1 MIKKLNRDFFIFS
14 SKTRSTSYVVNRDH
28 SWNPTPFTC
37 SYPCT
42 RTWNFSTHTFTCSFS
57 CTRTWSFIT
66 RILPRNLSLSD
77 SQQNTGTHAV
87 FCSHTHSHFHSQYS
101 HLQLHSLALE
111 HSNSFPRR
119 RYCISINRL
128 ILYQLLIKIYQ
139 PVNVHIKKL
148 YLVSTGWCPY
158 QPVDKF

>member
-1 MIKKLNRDFFIFS
+1 MKKLNRDFLYFRQKRIVKNEKCIVNCES
-14 SKTRSTSYVVNRDH
+14 RSLNC
-28 SWNPTPFTC
+28 NPTPFTC
-37 SYPCT
+37 SYSCT
-42 RTWNFSTHTFTCSFS
+42 RTWNFSTRTFTRSFS
-57 CTRTWSFIT
+57 CTRIWSFIT

-119 RYCISINRL
+119 RYCRRAS
-128 ILYQLLIKIYQ
+128 
-139 PVNVHIKKL
+139 PVNRD
-148 YLVSTGWCPY
+148 SSPPY
-158 QPVDKF
+158 EQALKQFYSFLIGP